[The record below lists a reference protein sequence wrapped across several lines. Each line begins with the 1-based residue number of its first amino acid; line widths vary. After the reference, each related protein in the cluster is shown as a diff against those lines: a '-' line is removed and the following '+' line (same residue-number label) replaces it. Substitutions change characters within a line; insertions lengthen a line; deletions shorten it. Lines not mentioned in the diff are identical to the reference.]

1 MQIVARLAD
10 ALSDTLEVVGG
21 LPTRICSSIGVAW
34 SGSPDITAD
43 ALVAAAD
50 RAMYES
56 KRAGLCEPVMVN
68 V

>member
-1 MQIVARLAD
+1 MVA
-10 ALSDTLEVVGG
+10 G
-21 LPTRICSSIGVAW
+21 LPMRICSSIGVAW
-34 SGSPDITAD
+34 SDTLDITAD

-56 KRAGLCEPVMVN
+56 KRTGLGEPVMVN